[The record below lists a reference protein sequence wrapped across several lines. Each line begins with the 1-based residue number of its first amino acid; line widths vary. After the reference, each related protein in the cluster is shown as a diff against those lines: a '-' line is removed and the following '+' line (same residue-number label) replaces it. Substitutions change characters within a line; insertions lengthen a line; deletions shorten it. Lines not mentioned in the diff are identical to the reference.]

1 MTKMLP
7 LPFKN
12 AWQTPPPERGGEGA
26 RVNALKIDWSP
37 GMLQLVLAEQLPGCQ
52 TIVVSNREPY
62 IHNRENGTTVLQ
74 TPPSGVVSAL
84 EPVMR
89 AGGGTWIAHGSG
101 SADRD
106 TSDHR
111 GCVRVPPQSPAY
123 TLRRIWLS
131 EEEQDGYYLGFAN
144 EGLWPLCHAAFERPT
159 FRESDWNHYRAV
171 NRRFADAVVEEA
183 KRDDP
188 VVLVQDYHF
197 ALVPHMVREKL
208 PKATIINFWHIPW
221 PSAETFGMCPWKS
234 EILQGLLAST
244 ILGFQTPWQCTN
256 FLATA
261 ERFIASRVDHENSS
275 VTRGGSKTLVRA
287 YPISIEPAPAAL
299 ARQKPIDVC
308 RQMVRRDLGLSEET
322 HLSVGVERLDYT
334 KGIPERLRGVD
345 DFLTRHPEWKGRF
358 ALFQA
363 TAPSRSKLQ
372 VYKDLQQEVTS
383 LSDAINEKH
392 GVGDFQPIRLS
403 IRHHDPSEVFKLFR
417 AADSCLVT
425 SLHDGMNLVAKEFV
439 AAHEDE
445 LGVLILSSFAGA
457 SQELTEA
464 LIVNPYNTEE
474 LGDSIYHAV
483 TMSKLEQRRRMHLM
497 RTVLRHN
504 NIYRWAGEMLLDAA
518 SVRKRELDVE
528 LSEPSTGADASL
540 RSARLSA
547 TSRRRIAV
555 PGAVCA

>member
-1 MTKMLP
+1 MHS
-7 LPFKN
+7 
-12 AWQTPPPERGGEGA
+12 
-26 RVNALKIDWSP
+26 IDWSP
-37 GMLQLVLAEQLPGCQ
+37 AMLQLVLAVQLPGCQ

-74 TPPSGVVSAL
+74 TPASGVVSAL

-111 GCVRVPPQSPAY
+111 GCVRVPPNSPAY

-131 EEEQDGYYLGFAN
+131 EEEQDGYYYGFAN
-144 EGLWPLCHAAFERPT
+144 EGLWPLCHAAFVRPT
-159 FRESDWNHYRAV
+159 FRESDWTHYRAV
-171 NRRFADAVVEEA
+171 NQRFADAVLEEA

-188 VVLVQDYHF
+188 VVLVQDYHL

-208 PKATIINFWHIPW
+208 PKATIITFWHIPW
-221 PSAETFGMCPWKS
+221 PSAETFGMCPGKL

-244 ILGFQTPWQCTN
+244 ILGFQTRWQCTN
-256 FLATA
+256 FLASA
-261 ERFIASRVDHENSS
+261 ERFTDSRVDHEHPS
-275 VTRGGSKTLVRA
+275 VSHGSSKTLIRA
-287 YPISIEPAPAAL
+287 YPISVEPAPEAL
-299 ARQKPIDVC
+299 VRQRPVEIC
-308 RQMVRRDLGLSEET
+308 RQMVRRDLGLSEDT

-372 VYKDLQQEVTS
+372 VYKDLHQEVVS
-383 LSDAINEKH
+383 LAEMINAKH
-392 GVGDFQPIRLS
+392 GLGDFQPIRLS

-425 SLHDGMNLVAKEFV
+425 SLHDGMNLVAKEYV

-474 LGDSIYHAV
+474 LGDSLYRAV
-483 TMSKLEQRRRMHLM
+483 TMSKLEQRGRMHHM

-504 NIYRWAGEMLLDAA
+504 NIYRWAGQMLLDAA

-528 LSEPSTGADASL
+528 LAEPFSPADAPL
-540 RSARLSA
+540 RTARLAAAPRPGIAGQSGA
-547 TSRRRIAV
+547 TPGGGSGV
-555 PGAVCA
+555 PIMSGCR